1 MQSDDTSE
9 SGPRF
14 PVPDPASPLHSPA
27 ESQQPQEIIDRLI
40 VDSYEQDGD
49 SALGSEVSSITT
61 SLRSVNYEFR
71 YEHGRRYQ
79 SANGIY
85 HLPNDIQEM
94 DRLELQH
101 LIWIEIAG
109 GRYHLAPLSETR
121 LTHVLDIGTGTGNWA
136 IEFANLH
143 PEVRVIGTDLS
154 PIQPDWIPSNC
165 EFFVDDAAKPWVFH
179 ERFDYVHTRALAMGI
194 ADWDHIIDQGYKVLQ
209 PGGFI
214 EMQELSIPL
223 VSPDGTVVEGSA
235 LWTWGRKVRDV
246 CGRLGIDSEAA
257 VKHADRL
264 RARGFENVHEVH
276 LLCPLGPWAKGQREK
291 RLGYMARKDL
301 YEGIDAISKRLFI
314 AGGDSAEQ
322 VDLFLARCKEE
333 LLDPSI
339 HIGLDLRF
347 IWGQRPQ

>member
-1 MQSDDTSE
+1 MSSTSA
-9 SGPRF
+9 
-14 PVPDPASPLHSPA
+14 PALEVCEFHATTDRSHST
-27 ESQQPQEIIDRLI
+27 DK
-40 VDSYEQDGD
+40 
-49 SALGSEVSSITT
+49 
-61 SLRSVNYEFR
+61 
-71 YEHGRRYQ
+71 
-79 SANGIY
+79 
-85 HLPNDIQEM
+85 
-94 DRLELQH
+94 
-101 LIWIEIAG
+101 
-109 GRYHLAPLSETR
+109 PLSLPKTTR
-121 LTHVLDIGTGTGNWA
+121 ARAGFHANRLYADWA

-333 LLDPSI
+333 LLDPSVSRPWGV
-339 HIGLDLRF
+339 HPHNLCFHSPSLLREKY
-347 IWGQRPQ
+347 RC